1 MNERIRTA
9 YLIKSGCNEISNKMK
24 TTTKFLPTV
33 GLLFL
38 ISGCITMETTTLGP
52 TNFPPVPAD
61 QIYVFFSEEEIEYD
75 FTRIAL
81 FHLEGDANWTQESKM
96 IEKAKKRAGEMGA
109 NAIVLRDMH
118 EPSDGAKIAS
128 EFLGTTAERR
138 GSIVAVRIHDDE

>member
-1 MNERIRTA
+1 MKRTT
-9 YLIKSGCNEISNKMK
+9 N
-24 TTTKFLPTV
+24 
-33 GLLFL
+33 LLSILALFFL
-38 ISGCITMETTTLGP
+38 ISGCITMETTRLGP
-52 TNFPPVPAD
+52 TDFPPVPTSE
-61 QIYVFFSEEEIEYD
+61 IWVFFSEDEIEYS

-81 FHLEGDANWTQESKM
+81 FHLEGDATWTQESKM
-96 IEKAKKRAGEMGA
+96 IEKAKKKAGEMGA

>member
-1 MNERIRTA
+1 MKLKKSAILA
-9 YLIKSGCNEISNKMK
+9 IALLIS
-24 TTTKFLPTV
+24 V
-33 GLLFL
+33 
-38 ISGCITMETTTLGP
+38 SGCITMETTTLGP
-52 TNFPPVPAD
+52 TDFPPVPANE
-61 QIYVFFSEEEIEYD
+61 IWVFFSEEEIEYP

-96 IEKAKKRAGEMGA
+96 IDKAKQKAGQMGA

>member
-1 MNERIRTA
+1 
-9 YLIKSGCNEISNKMK
+9 
-24 TTTKFLPTV
+24 
-33 GLLFL
+33 
-38 ISGCITMETTTLGP
+38 METTTLGP
-52 TNFPPVPAD
+52 TNFEPVHAD
-61 QIYVFFSEEEIEYD
+61 QIWVFFSEDEIEYD
-75 FTRIAL
+75 YTRIAL
-81 FHLEGDANWTQESKM
+81 FHLEGDATWTQESKM

>member
-1 MNERIRTA
+1 
-9 YLIKSGCNEISNKMK
+9 MK
-24 TTTKFLPTV
+24 TTAKFLPILA
-33 GLLFL
+33 LLFL

-52 TNFPPVPAD
+52 TNFEPVPSD
-61 QIYVFFSEEEIEYD
+61 QIYVFFSEDEIEYD

-81 FHLEGDANWTQESKM
+81 FHLEGDATWTQESKM
-96 IEKAKKRAGEMGA
+96 IEKAKKRAGELGA

-138 GSIVAVRIHDDE
+138 GAIVAIRIHDDE